1 MKKPESLTPE
11 RAMACCPTNDIN
23 PEWLAKKEAGTLPEG
38 LAGMFGSL
46 IMVQAKE
53 TLTREEA
60 EYIVWLHTQMSW
72 RGVAEELTGD
82 DNQIIGMYLWECA
95 VAIIDHAP

>member
-11 RAMACCPTNDIN
+11 RALACCPTNDIN
-23 PEWLAKKEAGTLPEG
+23 PEWWAKREANLLPEG
-38 LAGMFGSL
+38 LAGIFGSL
-46 IMVQAKE
+46 IMVPAKE

-60 EYIVWLHTQMSW
+60 EYIVWLHKSTTW
-72 RGVAEELTGD
+72 RGIAYELTGD

-95 VAIIDHAP
+95 VEITKQET